1 MRILV
6 IEDSHRLSSSLAA
19 NLAHEGYS
27 VDAAYD
33 GQEGQDLAELTPYD
47 LIILDILL
55 PKKDGLQV
63 CRDLRSCR
71 IHTPIL
77 LLTARDGVED
87 RVQGLDYEADDYL
100 VKPLA
105 MRELLAGLRALLRRQ
120 SPYTNGRLEI
130 GDLVVDPVT
139 HTVEREGRSI
149 NLTPKEFALLEFLLY
164 HPNQVVTRELIEQHI
179 WNYDFECESNVIDV
193 YVRRLRRKI
202 DAPFAVKLLT
212 TVRGVGYRLQP
223 PPERGRPMKRTAQH
237 RIRVSL
243 AHSVRTRLTL
253 WYLAVMAFII
263 VVFGGSLYATQT
275 FLNTDAAESRLETQL
290 YQDSQRFAQTYKQA
304 LLDRQA
310 PTGLH
315 LTQSSQEL
323 VLLLRPDGSILDM
336 RGPLAG
342 SVIEP
347 LRARAEQ
354 NAQMLDLT
362 VPQNHSQGSGWWAN
376 DNDYRVLLTPVLNQ
390 NARVA
395 TLLGGLPRQYLI
407 PFHAIWLFWRIVALL
422 IAAIGGYCSAGT
434 QRRPRRT
441 ITRTANEINATD
453 LRR

>member
-6 IEDSHRLSSSLAA
+6 IEDNHRLSSSLAA

-33 GQEGQDLAELTPYD
+33 GQEGQDLAELTSYD

-63 CRDLRSCR
+63 CRDLRRRR

-87 RVQGLDYEADDYL
+87 RVQGLDYGADDYL
-100 VKPLA
+100 VKPFA
-105 MRELLAGLRALLRRQ
+105 MRELLARLRALLRRQ

-149 NLTPKEFALLEFLLY
+149 DLTPKEFALLEFLLY

-179 WNYDFECESNVIDV
+179 WNYDFESESNVIDV

-223 PPERGRPMKRTAQH
+223 PPERG
-237 RIRVSL
+237 
-243 AHSVRTRLTL
+243 
-253 WYLAVMAFII
+253 
-263 VVFGGSLYATQT
+263 
-275 FLNTDAAESRLETQL
+275 
-290 YQDSQRFAQTYKQA
+290 
-304 LLDRQA
+304 
-310 PTGLH
+310 
-315 LTQSSQEL
+315 
-323 VLLLRPDGSILDM
+323 
-336 RGPLAG
+336 
-342 SVIEP
+342 
-347 LRARAEQ
+347 
-354 NAQMLDLT
+354 
-362 VPQNHSQGSGWWAN
+362 
-376 DNDYRVLLTPVLNQ
+376 
-390 NARVA
+390 
-395 TLLGGLPRQYLI
+395 
-407 PFHAIWLFWRIVALL
+407 
-422 IAAIGGYCSAGT
+422 
-434 QRRPRRT
+434 
-441 ITRTANEINATD
+441 
-453 LRR
+453 

>member
-6 IEDSHRLSSSLAA
+6 IEDNHRLSSSLAA

-63 CRDLRSCR
+63 CRDLRR
-71 IHTPIL
+71 RRVHTPIL

-87 RVQGLDYEADDYL
+87 RVQGLDYGADDYL
-100 VKPLA
+100 VKPFA
-105 MRELLAGLRALLRRQ
+105 MRELLARLRALLRRQ

-149 NLTPKEFALLEFLLY
+149 DLTPKEFALLEFLLY

-223 PPERGRPMKRTAQH
+223 PPERG
-237 RIRVSL
+237 
-243 AHSVRTRLTL
+243 
-253 WYLAVMAFII
+253 
-263 VVFGGSLYATQT
+263 
-275 FLNTDAAESRLETQL
+275 
-290 YQDSQRFAQTYKQA
+290 
-304 LLDRQA
+304 
-310 PTGLH
+310 
-315 LTQSSQEL
+315 
-323 VLLLRPDGSILDM
+323 
-336 RGPLAG
+336 
-342 SVIEP
+342 
-347 LRARAEQ
+347 
-354 NAQMLDLT
+354 
-362 VPQNHSQGSGWWAN
+362 
-376 DNDYRVLLTPVLNQ
+376 
-390 NARVA
+390 
-395 TLLGGLPRQYLI
+395 
-407 PFHAIWLFWRIVALL
+407 
-422 IAAIGGYCSAGT
+422 
-434 QRRPRRT
+434 
-441 ITRTANEINATD
+441 
-453 LRR
+453 